1 MHIFLNYISKDFYSV
16 FLIAFLASIFLLK
29 ISNSTKLIYLFNRF
43 VYSMTN
49 LFPGITE
56 EDKHTAFL
64 KSISFFNLY
73 CFLFITSIITF
84 TIDSFLNFISLVDL
98 LKIWL
103 YIMLICI
110 SRYLLIS
117 YLLNTYK
124 NNNIDVVLNKIYII
138 TINTALFLFI
148 INLINSYY
156 FYQNSFFLKVTTS
169 ICLIIYM
176 VAQLNNYLYLIRR
189 NELKKIVYFIL
200 YLCAFK
206 LAPWIWFYLNILG
219 IGNEW

>member
-16 FLIAFLASIFLLK
+16 FLLAFVASIFLLK

-49 LFPGITE
+49 FFPGINE
-56 EDKHTAFL
+56 EEKHIVLL

-73 CFLFITSIITF
+73 CFLFITSVITF

-103 YIMLICI
+103 YIILICI

-124 NNNIDVVLNKIYII
+124 NNNIDIVFNKIYII
-138 TINTALFLFI
+138 TINTAFFLFI

-156 FYQNSFFLKVTTS
+156 FYQNSFFLKVSTS

-176 VAQLNNYLYLIRR
+176 IAQLNNYLYIIRR
-189 NELKKIVYFIL
+189 NELKNIVYFIL

-219 IGNEW
+219 VGNE